1 MYNRLGAGCRHSGT
15 YKLNVSQLSIVHKAI
30 MRFVL
35 LLVCSKKNYI
45 VPFSCSI

>member
-1 MYNRLGAGCRHSGT
+1 MYNRLRAGCRHSGT
-15 YKLNVSQLSIVHKAI
+15 YKLNVSQLSIVHKAM

-35 LLVCSKKNYI
+35 LLVCSKKKI